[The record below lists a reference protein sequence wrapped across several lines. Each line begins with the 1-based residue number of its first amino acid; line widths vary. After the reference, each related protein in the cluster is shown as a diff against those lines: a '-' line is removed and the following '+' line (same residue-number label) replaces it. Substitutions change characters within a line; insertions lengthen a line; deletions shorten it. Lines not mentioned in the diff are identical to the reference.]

1 MHGREGRPMVDSVA
15 STRPAVRLPAH
26 LLQPDQQSLCR
37 LLSSL
42 PAGRRLGQT
51 PGDGEGQGGLACCHP
66 WGCKELDTI
75 SNGKTSTTWEGV
87 LKV

>member
-1 MHGREGRPMVDSVA
+1 MGDREAHGREGRPRADGVA
-15 STRPAVRLPAH
+15 STRPVARPPAH

-42 PAGRRLGQT
+42 PVGRGLGQT

-66 WGCKELDTI
+66 WACKKLDT
-75 SNGKTSTTWEGV
+75 T
-87 LKV
+87 